1 MPRLQSKNQNV
12 SADVLLG
19 SFILL
24 FCFVFFFVCVRVC
37 VCNQG
42 NSHKFGHYAC
52 SLFPASSEEPGAQAT
67 FPWAV
72 TA

>member
-24 FCFVFFFVCVRVC
+24 FCFVLFFSLCVC
-37 VCNQG
+37 VCVCATKVTLTNLDIMHVVYFRLLLKSQELRPH
-42 NSHKFGHYAC
+42 S
-52 SLFPASSEEPGAQAT
+52 PGQ
-67 FPWAV
+67 
-72 TA
+72 